1 MNDAYR
7 RICGQLGLPLPGPF
21 SQDWECELPGKFRT
35 LDWLEKY
42 LAYHAAP
49 GCSSDERE
57 IMMELMLETAN
68 DLANQTGQDVH
79 VDKVIDALARNH
91 RIHWEMIDYWALEDS
106 TLEDAFALTPAIR
119 LLKAALLRPSSRRR
133 KSAQHARRASPD
145 HRQ

>member
-7 RICGQLGLPLPGPF
+7 RICEQLGLPLPGPF

-35 LDWLEKY
+35 VDWLEKY
-42 LAYHAAP
+42 LAYYAAP

-57 IMMELMLETAN
+57 IMMELMLDVAD
-68 DLANQTGQDVH
+68 DLENESGHAVQVE
-79 VDKVIDALARNH
+79 KVIAALAKNY
-91 RIHWEMIDYWALEDS
+91 RIYWELIDYWALEDS

-145 HRQ
+145 HQQ